1 MDILHQTLLQR
12 VAVLE
17 RELAFERNY
26 HEELIEGSEWL
37 RAQNRQ
43 LLHRLRA
50 VRSEVQASHQRP
62 KELCQLEG
70 KSFGPQP
77 SAEVSLPPR
86 HTPASGES
94 AAHVLPS

>member
-17 RELAFERNY
+17 RELAIERNY

-43 LLHRLRA
+43 LIHRLRA
-50 VRSEVQASHQRP
+50 ARSELQASYRRP
-62 KELCQLEG
+62 EELCQSE
-70 KSFGPQP
+70 GPQP